1 MDRKN
6 VLKILAGT
14 PLLGG
19 LIGQELFAKGE
30 GPTYA
35 PDYRNYMQELGVPVI
50 INARGHNT
58 VMTGS
63 IMLPEVMAAINATSN
78 EFVEYEV
85 LMDRVGERIAHMIG
99 CEAATVTSGAASAMT
114 LGTAACITGTDQELI
129 SQLPSLPGPQKEVI
143 VQKTHRF
150 PYDHAVRNTGIKYV
164 EVENRRDFER
174 AVNRNTVMALFFNR
188 QNDNG
193 QIKHEE
199 FVELCQ
205 KHNIPSLNDCAAELP
220 PVDNLWRFTDM
231 GFDLVAFSG
240 GKEIR
245 GPQSAGLLLGRK
257 DLIQAARAQS
267 SPKADTIGRGM
278 KVNKEEIVGMCIA
291 VETYLQTDHE
301 RVKQERY
308 DRLNYV
314 RDYIMDIP
322 SVEQEFQIK
331 ENSYV
336 GQVDVPVLVISWDQS
351 VIRRTPGEM
360 LEALHQGKP
369 SIIVGGGRNNIS
381 VNLRMER
388 PGTEKIVARR
398 IHDEL
403 MKGRA

>member
-19 LIGQELFAKGE
+19 LLGQELFARGK

-63 IMLPEVMAAINATSN
+63 IMLPEVIAAINATSN

-85 LMDRVGERIAHMIG
+85 LMDRAGERIAYMIG
-99 CEAATVTSGAASAMT
+99 CEAATVTSGAASALT
-114 LGTAACITGTDQELI
+114 LGTAACITGTDPELI
-129 SQLPSLPGPQKEVI
+129 SQLPNLPGPQREVI

-150 PYDHAVRNTGIKYV
+150 PYDHAVRNAGIKYV
-164 EVENRRDFER
+164 EVESRRDFER

-205 KHNIPSLNDCAAELP
+205 KHNIPSLSDCAAELP

-278 KVNKEEIVGMCIA
+278 KVNKEEIVGMCFA
-291 VETYLQTDHE
+291 VETYLQTDHA

-308 DRLNYV
+308 DRVNYV
-314 RDYIMDIP
+314 RDYISDIP
-322 SVEQEFQIK
+322 TVEQEISIK
-331 ENSYV
+331 EDSYV
-336 GQVDVPVLVISWDQS
+336 GQVDIPVLVISWDQA
-351 VIRRTPGEM
+351 VIRRSPSDV